1 MKTRPVT
8 VDEARIADDEVVRQL
23 ELLLGSDMFKASK
36 RCRTFLSFVVR
47 QRLAGNLDSLRE
59 KVIGVEAFGR
69 SNGYDTTEDP
79 VVRITAGEVRKRLAQ
94 YYQHASQNDEI
105 RFELLPGSYVPEFHR
120 RAPVVAATPPDPV
133 PAAETAPPVAP
144 PTADPAVPPV
154 SRLRTWMVPVAVAL
168 LILAGIWFWR
178 ANPTSFERFWE
189 PTLSTHGPVLI
200 SIGQSRVYSL
210 RKDLANAA
218 ELDLDPSHTG
228 TPAHSLSKDFTV
240 TARDVIP
247 SWDRYVPLGDSMG
260 VTSMAIFI
268 HDRHRE
274 FRIRGSATTTLADLR
289 EGASILFGASSNDWT
304 LRLNKDL
311 RFRVSL
317 APDGLRYIHDQQEP
331 ASRKWKGTHVN
342 TVSEAEY
349 TDYAVLTRIFDATS
363 GHPVISVGG
372 ITHLGTRAGGEFILS
387 EEKMSEALQSAP
399 AGWEKRNLQLVVS
412 TKVIGASAS
421 PPQFVALHVW

>member
-1 MKTRPVT
+1 MNTRPVT
-8 VDEARIADDEVVRQL
+8 VDEARIENEDVIRQL
-23 ELLLGSDMFKASK
+23 DRLLESDMFKASK
-36 RCRTFLSFVVR
+36 RCRTFMSFVVQ

-94 YYQHASQNDEI
+94 YYQNSAHADEI
-105 RFELLPGSYVPEFHR
+105 RLELLPGSYVPEFHR
-120 RAPVVAATPPDPV
+120 PVPANPPPVPPVDAAPVEPPPAESPAPVVHHRNWV
-133 PAAETAPPVAP
+133 LPAAI
-144 PTADPAVPPV
+144 
-154 SRLRTWMVPVAVAL
+154 AL
-168 LILAGIWFWR
+168 TVLAGVWLWR
-178 ANPTSFERFWE
+178 ANPSSFERFWE
-189 PTLSTHGPVLI
+189 PTLGTHGPVLI

-218 ELDLDPSHTG
+218 EQDLDPAHSG
-228 TPAHSLSKDFTV
+228 TPAHALSKDFTV

-260 VTSMAIFI
+260 VTSMAIFV

-274 FRIRGSATTTLADLR
+274 FRVRGSTTTTLADLR

-311 RFRVSL
+311 RFRVAL
-317 APDGLRYIHDQQEP
+317 GPDGVRYIHDQRDP
-331 ASRKWKGTHVN
+331 ASRKWQGTHVN

-363 GHPVISVGG
+363 GHPVISIGG

-387 EEKMSEALQSAP
+387 EEKMSEALRNAP